1 MRHIKKFDFLSYQ
14 AHFNFNDKGDK
25 RYKTLMGGI
34 LSLITIVISSGFILF
49 FSYKL
54 IFKKDA
60 NLIFSSERNE
70 TIIIKNSYKLP
81 FIFRLSDSFSIPLN
95 NENLYNISFLVWY
108 NYFDNE
114 TNKFIQ
120 RYDKVSIEK
129 CNIEKHFGDYKKYFS
144 DVSDLQSYFC
154 PKERLSNQSLYGIY
168 GDDKPFLYY
177 VFYFSKCI
185 NLSDNNLC
193 LSNEKIDE
201 KLSDIYLD
209 IKFVS
214 YSIPKSNDLNSHN
227 VMIESDRFLIS
238 TSVYK
243 RIWLFYD
250 YINFKIDN
258 GYIFNSF
265 INKEFHQFAKTR
277 IDIDLGNK
285 SFNIIPE
292 TFLALTILNSGN
304 VLNYKK
310 TYLKIQDYLA
320 TIGGIIKALTCVC
333 DLLNHYNSINC
344 YYSKIIKDFIIE
356 NQIHKKKSYNSDLL
370 NKINNN
376 QITTKNPFL
385 NIPEIPKTRST
396 PVQLNLTNLDKSN
409 TFMIRKLREKDRFEQ
424 RFQIKFLPLRFIFS
438 SKLDKKEIGWNIKI
452 INRKLNIIHVLN
464 ILEQVERKKKEVDND
479 FSFRSNSLLS
489 LPNYNANKNFI
500 NYRNNS
506 LSIIPENHINIP
518 TNNFLLTSYRNK
530 KKSILLK
537 RINPS

>member
-14 AHFNFNDKGDK
+14 AHFTFNDKGDK

-70 TIIIKNSYKLP
+70 TISIKNSYKLP

-144 DVSDLQSYFC
+144 EVSDLKSYFC
-154 PKERLSNQSLYGIY
+154 PEERLSNQSLYGIY

-177 VFYFSKCI
+177 VLYFSKCI

-193 LSNEKIDE
+193 LSNERIDE

-214 YSIPKSNDLNSHN
+214 YSIPKSNDLNSNN
-227 VMIESDRFLIS
+227 VIIESDRFLIS

-243 RIWLFYD
+243 RIWLFFD

-265 INKEFHQFAKTR
+265 LNKEFHQFAKTR
-277 IDIDLGNK
+277 IDIDLSNK
-285 SFNIIPE
+285 SFNTIPE

-320 TIGGIIKALTCVC
+320 TIGGIIKALTYICN
-333 DLLNHYNSINC
+333 LLNHYNSINC

-370 NKINNN
+370 NKTNNN

-385 NIPEIPKTRST
+385 NIPAIPKTRST
-396 PVQLNLTNLDKSN
+396 PAQLNLTSLDKSN
-409 TFMIRKLREKDRFEQ
+409 TFMIRKLREKDSFEQ
-424 RFQIKFLPLRFIFS
+424 RFQIKFLPLKFIFS
-438 SKLDKKEIGWNIKI
+438 SKIDKKEIGWNIKI

-489 LPNYNANKNFI
+489 VPNYITNKNFI